1 MTDYVLDTHA
11 CVFALVAPKRLGAAA
26 QAALRN
32 VEEGRGIAW
41 IPAVAAEVVL
51 LREVGRISIGLQQLM
66 SAMERTPS
74 LRFLALDLPQLS
86 EFAAHTGI
94 RDPFDRLIIGAC
106 RTVGAKLVTKDRFL
120 KNAAWFRRS
129 GSNLGDILP
138 FTNFAVSHSPPGSP

>member
-41 IPAVAAEVVL
+41 IPAAVAAEVVL
-51 LREVGRISIGLQQLM
+51 LRELGRISIGLQQVM
-66 SAMERTPS
+66 SAMERAPS

-86 EFAAHTGI
+86 EFAVHAGI

-106 RTVGAKLVTKDRFL
+106 RTVGGKLVTKDRFL
-120 KNAAWFRRS
+120 QECGLVQTIWK
-129 GSNLGDILP
+129 
-138 FTNFAVSHSPPGSP
+138 